1 MVLSAATAL
10 GLSLLLAAPVPAL
23 QDEEPP
29 RLGVELAAKGPGC
42 AVTFEELDALL
53 LVRHGRSPAG
63 RDALDSLVQL
73 RVVEALG
80 EAEGVA
86 VTTAELNARWRAFED
101 QVLQAGL
108 ADSLEAYLAENQI
121 QRSTFRQHLEI
132 GLLHQKLAR
141 LALGL
146 GPDDAITAEQ
156 QTTWLVGRIQELGRV
171 DGEWPWEATPVARVG
186 ELVAIDRDAFALFL
200 REQLPEDELRD
211 AAYELLLEQRVLAK
225 LPDLSEEALGQAL
238 EAEIERRRVEI
249 ESMPR
254 FQGAKYE
261 QLLQAQGL
269 SLETVR
275 ADPAVRTAALA
286 HVFVDRTHG
295 EDGLRS
301 TYAEERALF
310 DSLHGEGWALSVLIL
325 KAAEFANDLN
335 PRTFEAAEV
344 ELGELRARIDEGEA
358 FAQLVKLHSEE
369 PGTRERDGYLGVV
382 TRGSRLVPPSVR
394 DAVWQAV
401 DAAAEGAA
409 LEGSLVGPVRIQGGV
424 LLGSLGAFRPAP
436 TWEEMAAHVHRELRR
451 RLIEDLLPRGSAA
464 LWLDA

>member
-10 GLSLLLAAPVPAL
+10 GLGLLLAAPVPAL

-101 QVLQAGL
+101 QVVQGGHAE
-108 ADSLEAYLAENQI
+108 SLESYLAENQI

-171 DGEWPWEATPVARVG
+171 DGEWPWKATPVARIG

-225 LPDLSEEALGQAL
+225 LPDLSDEALA
-238 EAEIERRRVEI
+238 
-249 ESMPR
+249 
-254 FQGAKYE
+254 
-261 QLLQAQGL
+261 
-269 SLETVR
+269 R
-275 ADPAVRTAALA
+275 A
-286 HVFVDRTHG
+286 
-295 EDGLRS
+295 
-301 TYAEERALF
+301 ERAR
-310 DSLHGEGWALSVLIL
+310 
-325 KAAEFANDLN
+325 
-335 PRTFEAAEV
+335 PR
-344 ELGELRARIDEGEA
+344 
-358 FAQLVKLHSEE
+358 S
-369 PGTRERDGYLGVV
+369 
-382 TRGSRLVPPSVR
+382 SS
-394 DAVWQAV
+394 
-401 DAAAEGAA
+401 
-409 LEGSLVGPVRIQGGV
+409 
-424 LLGSLGAFRPAP
+424 RPA
-436 TWEEMAAHVHRELRR
+436 T
-451 RLIEDLLPRGSAA
+451 
-464 LWLDA
+464 